1 MEVKMKLKFRIIVIL
16 ILSCFISCTNSQ
28 DKQSE
33 QLRKDSIHMADS
45 LSKAKEQQR
54 IIDSVN
60 MISREQK
67 IIADSIMN
75 QVTN

>member
-1 MEVKMKLKFRIIVIL
+1 MKLKIHIIVIL
-16 ILSCFISCTNSQ
+16 IVSGLISCTNSQ
-28 DKQSE
+28 KKQAE
-33 QLRKDSIHMADS
+33 QLRQDSIRKADS
-45 LSKAKEQQR
+45 LSKSIEQQR

-60 MISREQK
+60 MVSREQK

>member
-1 MEVKMKLKFRIIVIL
+1 
-16 ILSCFISCTNSQ
+16 
-28 DKQSE
+28 
-33 QLRKDSIHMADS
+33 MADS

>member
-1 MEVKMKLKFRIIVIL
+1 MKLKFHIITIL
-16 ILSCFISCTNSQ
+16 ILSAFISCTNSQ
-28 DKQSE
+28 NKQSE
-33 QLRKDSIHMADS
+33 QLRQDSIRKADS
-45 LSKAKEQQR
+45 IAKSIEQQR

-60 MISREQK
+60 MVSREQK